1 MDLKSLNTSQWTLWP
16 LWWGSTWDWP
26 SPRGPSWT
34 RDSER
39 SRSPWSNVIS
49 KATNTFK
56 LCSVALK
63 ASEICEHKKLCWDV
77 EWRHP
82 NYDIWQTSSSM
93 KTNSKVSRMRSMNS
107 IMNERLDGNCH
118 WDWKSRP
125 QGKILSQWWPSTRDL
140 TNLSMYLPWSWRLL
154 CIEVRKCNSEIEI
167 KIFMVNMIFQA
178 LFHDKITVMAEW
190 QQRQELLMTG

>member
-1 MDLKSLNTSQWTLWP
+1 MLEQINQNKRRDGSQVSEYLPVNAVTFVMGEYMGLTVAK
-16 LWWGSTWDWP
+16 GSKLDK
-26 SPRGPSWT
+26 R
-34 RDSER
+34 
-39 SRSPWSNVIS
+39 
-49 KATNTFK
+49 

-82 NYDIWQTSSSM
+82 NYDIWQTSSAM

-125 QGKILSQWWPSTRDL
+125 QRKILSQWWPSTRDL
-140 TNLSMYLPWSWRLL
+140 TNLSMYLPWNWRLL
-154 CIEVRKCNSEIEI
+154 CIEVWKCNSEIEI
-167 KIFMVNMIFQA
+167 KIFLVNMIFQA